1 MDVEVASVMDNKI
14 FGLETLNNSFDFISF
29 LNKIEAA
36 HEYTEQLG
44 ERSKSSWEEK
54 HKNMSKDN
62 ILTRSLP
69 AWIDYDENKK
79 EMVVV
84 PERALIIKRI
94 YNEYL
99 GGKGIDSIVKDLNKD
114 KIKTP
119 SQWCG
124 KDSLKRKI
132 SLLENFGAHQP

>member
-1 MDVEVASVMDNKI
+1 M
-14 FGLETLNNSFDFISF
+14 
-29 LNKIEAA
+29 
-36 HEYTEQLG
+36 
-44 ERSKSSWEEK
+44 
-54 HKNMSKDN
+54 NMSSDN

-69 AWIDYDENKK
+69 AWLDYDENKK

-114 KIKTP
+114 KVKRRP
-119 SQWCG
+119 SG
-124 KDSLKRKI
+124 VEKDSHRRKI
-132 SLLENFGAHQP
+132 SLLENFGAHQQ